1 MVMEKQWVLNQV
13 QSMRNP
19 MENLIDVM
27 RRGIV
32 ELGIAENADAL
43 DELDKAAEH
52 IRKAVDLATKQVF
65 KL

>member
-1 MVMEKQWVLNQV
+1 
-13 QSMRNP
+13 
-19 MENLIDVM
+19 M